1 MPCRRNEA
9 QGILPG
15 CASLDWSSWE
25 AEVGFE
31 PRTFRSDSNSGLVV
45 EARTS
50 AHFLIHFYEFFGN
63 GRHLLNRRRS
73 KARTR
78 WTKWLERQFTDR
90 KVRGSNLTS
99 APRLLPSRLGRP
111 GSSPALVPPS
121 CGMAARH
128 RKSATAERSRLLKAR
143 TDGIGITP
151 ILFVSD
157 DVLESRYDQWYAV
170 HTRMSCVYPLAV
182 SDCISLAS
190 ELHSQVV
197 ADAEFG
203 PGHKAA
209 QSVHSI
215 MDRSRVCSTFHPIKG
230 QAFVFLATFLI
241 YTCYHLSRKPISVVK
256 SVLHANCSEIADETH
271 VPIVAENSTFCDWK
285 PFDGDNYDSLFGTLD
300 LVFLSAYSVS
310 MFVSGHVADHFHLR
324 HFLTVG
330 SVLTGLATIAFG
342 LGFFLNIHSYAFYL
356 IVQLLGGILQATGWP
371 AVVACMG
378 NWFGKS
384 RLGQPDSIPALVL
397 PSGGMAARHQKGAT
411 AERLL
416 FYLASR
422 TSRLRFMLTDQ
433 HSELCNARAF
443 PVLQRRGFFMGV
455 WTSHASLGNILGSLI
470 AGVFVTTQ
478 WGWSFVVPGLMI
490 CAVGILTFFFLVP
503 YPEEVGLESPSRA
516 PIVKLFD
523 YSAQSDQVE
532 EPQGSTEDMEHATLR
547 CRFSSR
553 DNLPELSEAG
563 SSTQLTGGAPSV
575 EKHAVSFWSAL
586 RVPGVVEYSFCL
598 FFSKL
603 VSYTFLF
610 WLPNYIREA
619 GGFNP
624 TDAADL
630 STIFDVG
637 GIIGGILAGAV
648 SDHTGASATVC
659 VIMLVFSVPMLY
671 LYFLYGAVSVLSCS
685 LLLLPLGLLVN
696 GPYALITTAVSADLG
711 THPSLQ
717 SDARALATVAGI
729 IDGTGSVGSALGP
742 LLCGLLKSHGWGAV
756 IAMLMTALALAAVL
770 LTRRVC
776 VEVGL
781 CVRTRRRPLLLEEP
795 IA

>member
-1 MPCRRNEA
+1 MPSLA
-9 QGILPG
+9 PGIK
-15 CASLDWSSWE
+15 
-25 AEVGFE
+25 
-31 PRTFRSDSNSGLVV
+31 
-45 EARTS
+45 
-50 AHFLIHFYEFFGN
+50 
-63 GRHLLNRRRS
+63 LLNRCIPS
-73 KARTR
+73 
-78 WTKWLERQFTDR
+78 WTDQ
-90 KVRGSNLTS
+90 G
-99 APRLLPSRLGRP
+99 GR
-111 GSSPALVPPS
+111 
-121 CGMAARH
+121 
-128 RKSATAERSRLLKAR
+128 
-143 TDGIGITP
+143 
-151 ILFVSD
+151 
-157 DVLESRYDQWYAV
+157 
-170 HTRMSCVYPLAV
+170 
-182 SDCISLAS
+182 
-190 ELHSQVV
+190 
-197 ADAEFG
+197 
-203 PGHKAA
+203 
-209 QSVHSI
+209 
-215 MDRSRVCSTFHPIKG
+215 
-230 QAFVFLATFLI
+230 AFVFLTTFLI

-271 VPIVAENSTFCDWK
+271 TPIVPENSTFCDWK

-330 SVLTGLATIAFG
+330 SVLTGMATIAFG

-356 IVQLLGGILQATGWP
+356 IVQLLGGIVQATGWP

-384 RLGQPDSIPALVL
+384 
-397 PSGGMAARHQKGAT
+397 
-411 AERLL
+411 
-416 FYLASR
+416 
-422 TSRLRFMLTDQ
+422 
-433 HSELCNARAF
+433 
-443 PVLQRRGFFMGV
+443 RRGFFMGV

-490 CAVGILTFFFLVP
+490 SAVGILTFFFLVP

-523 YSAQSDQVE
+523 YSAQSDQIE
-532 EPQGSTEDMEHATLR
+532 EPPGSTEDMEHATLR

-553 DNLPELSEAG
+553 DDLPELSEAS
-563 SSTQLTGGAPSV
+563 SSTQLTGGTPPVVV

-610 WLPNYIREA
+610 WLPNYIKEA

-659 VIMLVFSVPMLY
+659 VVMLMFSVPMLY

-742 LLCGLLKSHGWGAV
+742 LLCGLLKSYGWGAV

-770 LTRRVC
+770 LIRRVC

-781 CVRTRRRPLLLEEP
+781 CVRTRRRPLLEEP
-795 IA
+795 VA